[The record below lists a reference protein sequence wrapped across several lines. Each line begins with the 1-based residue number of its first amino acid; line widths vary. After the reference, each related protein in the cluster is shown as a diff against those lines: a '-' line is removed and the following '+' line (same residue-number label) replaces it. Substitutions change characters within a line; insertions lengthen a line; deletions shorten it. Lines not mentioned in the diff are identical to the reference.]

1 MCNLYSLTKG
11 QAAIRD
17 WFRASHDRTGNL
29 PLFPGIFPDQMAPI
43 VRNGA
48 DGERELVMARWGMPG
63 PPQFG
68 GAPITNIRNVGS
80 PHWRGWLGKQNRCIV
95 PATSFCEYAD
105 TKPRK
110 TPKWFALSEDR
121 PLFAF
126 AGLWTPWRG
135 VRGPKSAP
143 VDGQHELFGFLTT
156 EANAVVAPIHPKA
169 MPVIL
174 TTPAEVDLW
183 LLADAPKALELQRP
197 LPDDALRIV
206 ASGEKEDGPREDAAP
221 EPGSRPNA
229 PALTR
234 FEGFSLTTI
243 LFADGNAQIPAVRR
257 QLGQLGTGGWSAAL
271 HILVKNSARD
281 YVVDLFLATLTL
293 HSNHGNRGSPHFVSR
308 KTELAIKTVLAGH

>member
-17 WFRASHDRTGNL
+17 WFRATNDRTGNQ

-110 TPKWFALSEDR
+110 TPKWFALDQDR

-156 EANAVVAPIHPKA
+156 EPNAVVAPIHPKA

-174 TTPAEVDLW
+174 TTPEEIDLW

-206 ASGEKEDGPREDAAP
+206 ASGEKEDGAREDAMLH
-221 EPGSRPNA
+221 GIKTRCSRFEALRGFQPYAARKANGCHC
-229 PALTR
+229 ALTSFKR
-234 FEGFSLTTI
+234 SLSNLGSLLRPPQLRRPESLGRSPQGHRRCGRLFDTGHALMAVSTI
-243 LFADGNAQIPAVRR
+243 
-257 QLGQLGTGGWSAAL
+257 
-271 HILVKNSARD
+271 
-281 YVVDLFLATLTL
+281 
-293 HSNHGNRGSPHFVSR
+293 
-308 KTELAIKTVLAGH
+308 